1 MAKIKLLK
9 QRGWWSV
16 TPLRK
21 KNSKIFKESPKKE
34 LLSAGESS
42 DGKRKNTEEMRKGFI
57 AVYVGREL
65 RRFEI
70 PANYLSKP
78 EFAGLMERAAQ
89 EFGFEQEGG
98 LRVPCEEDEF
108 EELVSRC
115 MTIEKLESKSKRA
128 VF

>member
-1 MAKIKLLK
+1 
-9 QRGWWSV
+9 
-16 TPLRK
+16 
-21 KNSKIFKESPKKE
+21 
-34 LLSAGESS
+34 
-42 DGKRKNTEEMRKGFI
+42 MRKGFI